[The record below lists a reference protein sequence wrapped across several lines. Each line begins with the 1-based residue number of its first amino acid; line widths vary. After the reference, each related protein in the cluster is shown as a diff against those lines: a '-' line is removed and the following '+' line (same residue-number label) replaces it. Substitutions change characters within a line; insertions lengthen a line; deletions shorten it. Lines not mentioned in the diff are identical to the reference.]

1 MSKDPYDPNSNFC
14 SSPVFILVIR
24 IDRPLSSQS
33 PLVSAH
39 FAMSFCCS
47 SSYCIVQVPASAL
60 AASLISSI
68 QIVTCLSGML
78 SIHRMF
84 KLDGPLEVM
93 NTTLL
98 FYRRGNRGIA
108 WGNNFP
114 VITQLANGKIDS
126 VFLIFDICPLYDN
139 MRVNTIYYIHLPFNE
154 NSNQYF
160 IANTLA
166 SCH

>member
-1 MSKDPYDPNSNFC
+1 
-14 SSPVFILVIR
+14 
-24 IDRPLSSQS
+24 
-33 PLVSAH
+33 
-39 FAMSFCCS
+39 MSFCCS
-47 SSYCIVQVPASAL
+47 SSYYIVQVPTSAL
-60 AASLISSI
+60 GASLISSI
-68 QIVTCLSGML
+68 RIVTCLSAML
-78 SIHRMF
+78 SIDRIF

-98 FYRRGNRGIA
+98 FHRRGNRGMA

-126 VFLIFDICPLYDN
+126 VFLILDLCPLYDN
-139 MRVNTIYYIHLPFNE
+139 TRVNTIYYIHLPFNK
-154 NSNQYF
+154 NYNQYF